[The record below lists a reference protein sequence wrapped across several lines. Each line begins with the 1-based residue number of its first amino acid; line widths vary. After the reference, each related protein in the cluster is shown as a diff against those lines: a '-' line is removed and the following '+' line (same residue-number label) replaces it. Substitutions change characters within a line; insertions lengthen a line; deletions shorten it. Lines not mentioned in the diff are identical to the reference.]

1 MDDTALNSA
10 YWNERYHDETT
21 PWDLEVVSPPLKS
34 YLDQLGDRE
43 MRILIPGAG
52 NAHEA
57 EYARKAGFE
66 QVFVLDWAALAIQ
79 NFQKRCPDFPQKHL
93 ITGDFFQH
101 EGVYDLILEQTFF
114 CALPPAMRPDYV
126 RKVADLLA
134 PGGKLVGLMF
144 DFPLVPEGPP
154 FGGSPDLYV
163 DLFSSKF
170 SIAVLEQSNNSAPSR
185 FGKELFVIM
194 KKRR

>member
-10 YWNERYHDETT
+10 YWNVRYQDKTT
-21 PWDLEVVSPPLKS
+21 PWDLEIVSPPLKV
-34 YLDQLGDRE
+34 YIDQLEDRQL
-43 MRILIPGAG
+43 RILIPGAG

-66 QVFVLDWAALAIQ
+66 QVFVLDWAALAIE
-79 NFQKRCPDFPQKHL
+79 NFRKRCPDFPQEHL
-93 ITGDFFQH
+93 VTGDFFQH

-114 CALPPAMRPDYV
+114 CALPPAMRADYV
-126 RKVADLLA
+126 QKTADLLA

-154 FGGSPDLYV
+154 FGGSADTYA
-163 DLFSSKF
+163 DLFSAKF
-170 SIAVLEQSNNSAPSR
+170 SIMVLEQSNNSAPSR
-185 FGKELFVIM
+185 FQKELFVIM